1 MYSHMLICI
10 LYIYLCVIIASMIK
24 PDHWIIAFAKAE
36 GILPF
41 TPEHVNPASYDVT
54 LGDDWI
60 CPTRDPMEIKAES
73 ITLFP
78 GEVILATT
86 REYLKMP
93 RNVVA
98 DLKLKSSLGRLWL
111 NHSLSG
117 WIDCNFQGQVTL
129 ELQNLGPYPRLL
141 TAGMRVAQL
150 VFMGMESEP
159 TIAYGEGGKGH
170 YQGQTGATR
179 SWSDDFFPIVS
190 EGTTGKHK

>member
-1 MYSHMLICI
+1 
-10 LYIYLCVIIASMIK
+10 MIK
-24 PDHWIIAFAKAE
+24 PDHWIYEFGHSG

-41 TPEHVNPASYDVT
+41 NPEQINPASYDVT
-54 LGDDWI
+54 LGDHWI
-60 CPTRDPMEIKAES
+60 CPTRAPEETIADS

-93 RNVVA
+93 RDVVA

-141 TAGMRVAQL
+141 TTGMRCAQL
-150 VFMGMESEP
+150 VFMGMASAP
-159 TIAYGEGGKGH
+159 NVAYGEQGKGH
-170 YQGQTGATR
+170 YQGQKGATKA
-179 SWSDDFFPIVS
+179 WSQDFFPIKPTP
-190 EGTTGKHK
+190 EK